1 MRKSTKQIKLQS
13 NSLKG
18 TETVSNLTKIRNEK
32 GYITTETEEIQQIIR
47 TYYKSL
53 YYTILYY
60 TKLEN
65 LDEMED
71 FLDRYYIPKLNQE

>member
-1 MRKSTKQIKLQS
+1 LRKSTKQIKLQS

-60 TKLEN
+60 TIQNWK
-65 LDEMED
+65 
-71 FLDRYYIPKLNQE
+71 I